1 MITLPFKVKS
11 ITIENTGFN
20 SDGETV
26 KIISINETM
35 CELEEPVECVY
46 DAGGYTLVSA
56 NTEFP
61 WSFTGKDVSTNP
73 YVLIQLQ

>member
-1 MITLPFKVKS
+1 MTVPFNIKS
-11 ITIENTGFN
+11 ITVENTGFS
-20 SDGETV
+20 SDGMTV
-26 KIISINETM
+26 KIISIDETM

-46 DAGGYTLVSA
+46 DGGGYTIVSA

-61 WSFTGKDVSTNP
+61 WSFTGKDVSTNA

>member
-1 MITLPFKVKS
+1 MTLPFKVKS
-11 ITIENTGFN
+11 ITIENTGFD

-26 KIISINETM
+26 KIISINENL

-46 DAGGYTLVSA
+46 DAGGYTLVSS
-56 NTEFP
+56 NTEFR
-61 WSFTGKDVSTNP
+61 WSFTKLKDWENP

>member
-1 MITLPFKVKS
+1 MTLPFKVKS
-11 ITIENTGFN
+11 ITIENVGFN
-20 SDGETV
+20 SDGEIV

-61 WSFTGKDVSTNP
+61 WSFTKLKDWDNP
-73 YVLIQLQ
+73 YVLIQLK

>member
-1 MITLPFKVKS
+1 MILPFKIKS

-20 SDGETV
+20 SDGDEV

-46 DAGGYTLVSA
+46 DGGGYTLVSA

-61 WSFTGKDVSTNP
+61 WSFTRKDVTANL
-73 YVLIQLQ
+73 YVLIQLK

>member
-1 MITLPFKVKS
+1 MTLPFKVKS

-20 SDGETV
+20 SDGDEV
-26 KIISINETM
+26 NIVSIDKDM

-46 DAGGYTLVSA
+46 DGGGYTLVSA
-56 NTEFP
+56 NTEVP
-61 WSFTGKDVSTNP
+61 WSFTRKDVTANT